1 MHVAVRADSFHR
13 KPNTSSKDNNPSL
26 SVRREH
32 SGGIRNL
39 EKKTFSLSFS
49 EEEVTPTGENRDGLV
64 HLRKDSVVSTN
75 EPEKKKHNF
84 KGYTLLS
91 FSPRTVSVYTECLG
105 FSSRCHTSFMKLRG

>member
-32 SGGIRNL
+32 SEGIRNL

-75 EPEKKKHNF
+75 EPEKKSTISKVTHCCLF
-84 KGYTLLS
+84 PQGLFLFTLS
-91 FSPRTVSVYTECLG
+91 ASVLAQGATRL
-105 FSSRCHTSFMKLRG
+105 L